1 MKDKKSLF
9 YVSISNLIRILLLPI
24 LVIYIFSNTLIIKY
38 VLNDNLNSNEAILA
52 QIAQSS
58 NNNLDMI
65 SVVTANIANNS
76 KIHTLLTE
84 WDKAESSYKKS
95 EISGNINGL
104 ISTNLNYLTYYDG
117 VIFNLKNNT
126 QYIYGN
132 PKYSEDIEEKT
143 KQINYIDNRVSLI
156 NDYIYDENI
165 ALIIP
170 IKNRITMIKNL
181 MVIVDKE
188 IFKPKKIINSNT
200 NLIDIFMTKD
210 YKSKS
215 GLEKIYIKNQKIVY
229 EDSCKLEKFNLSVI
243 AEYDLTPTII
253 LMLKL
258 NLLFLMGVILII
270 LSLFIYYKRY
280 RKMILDPIDNTVRNI
295 DYIRKNGE
303 LDEIFQ
309 SNDIKEINNLN
320 INLNSMIKEIKDL
333 INDNKRIND
342 EKLSLEITALQSQ
355 ITPHFIFNTLNSI
368 RIQAMINEDK
378 EVANHIKS
386 FSSLIKSN
394 FTKGNIHT
402 LDEEVNEIKSYF
414 DIMKLR
420 YGDKIKTNINMDN
433 KVKDKKILKLIIQPI
448 IENSI
453 IHGLTSK
460 NYEGQIWID
469 IYEKENKIIIEVK
482 DNGIGMSTE
491 KIAEILTGEG
501 TGIGIYN
508 ADRRIKIYYGKEY
521 GINIESE
528 FNKYTK
534 TIIVL
539 PCI

>member
-52 QIAQSS
+52 QIAQGS